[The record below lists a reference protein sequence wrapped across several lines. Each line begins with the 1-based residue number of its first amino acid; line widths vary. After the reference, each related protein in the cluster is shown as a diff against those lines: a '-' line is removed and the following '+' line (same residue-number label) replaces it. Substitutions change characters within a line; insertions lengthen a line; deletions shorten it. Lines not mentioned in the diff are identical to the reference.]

1 MRPDRKPTILT
12 LNPDYFLLSRPLARF
27 IYRLA
32 RKAAGDTTAF
42 YSLKELHKRSGA
54 TVPMRKFRQ
63 TIEKIVE
70 TATIIAT

>member
-1 MRPDRKPTILT
+1 MLT

-42 YSLKELHKRSGA
+42 YSLKTGHRSAGKAKR
-54 TVPMRKFRQ
+54 V
-63 TIEKIVE
+63 
-70 TATIIAT
+70 